1 MDPPNSEAQSRAV
14 TQKDNDT
21 LNDDSLLDDA
31 LLDDVL
37 PDDSVVDET
46 TMQVTV
52 GADQAGTRLDRW
64 LAATLDDLSR
74 SRLKALIEGG
84 HVRRL
89 EKSERGEIVRSPSAK
104 VSSGDAFEIT
114 IPAPVDAIPVGQDIP
129 LDILYEDDDLVVL
142 DKSAGMVVHPAPGNP
157 DGTLVNALIAHCG
170 ESLAGIG
177 GVRRPGIVHRLDKDT
192 SGVMVAAKTA
202 LAHANLV
209 EQFSARSVDRAY
221 HALVWGLPKPATGE
235 IEGAIGRHPKNRKK
249 MAVRETGGKH
259 ALTRYQTLAVYGDGL
274 ASLVECRLATGR
286 THQIRV
292 HLSHRGHPLIGD
304 PNYGR
309 ATGRR
314 DAVSALDPATN
325 REIAAFSRQALHAR
339 LLGFVHPTTGQH
351 IDFKTE
357 LPDDMANLK
366 KILESL

>member
-1 MDPPNSEAQSRAV
+1 M

-21 LNDDSLLDDA
+21 QGDNPADD
-31 LLDDVL
+31 
-37 PDDSVVDET
+37 PFMDET
-46 TMQVTV
+46 MPGEATLQVAV
-52 GADQAGTRLDRW
+52 AADQAGTRLDRL
-64 LAATLDDLSR
+64 LAATLEDLSR
-74 SRLKALIEGG
+74 SRLKALIEDGQ
-84 HVRRL
+84 VRRD
-89 EKSERGEIVRSPSAK
+89 GEIIRSPSAK
-104 VSSGDAFEIT
+104 VNSGDAFEVT

-129 LDILYEDDDLVVL
+129 LDILFEDDDLIVL
-142 DKSAGMVVHPAPGNP
+142 DKPAGMVVHPAPGNP

-170 ESLAGIG
+170 DSLAGIG

-202 LAHANLV
+202 VAHANLV

-221 HALVWGLPKPATGE
+221 HAFVWGLATPATGE

-259 ALTRYQTLAVYGDGL
+259 ALTRYKTLEVYGDGL

-292 HLSHRGHPLIGD
+292 HLSHRGNPLVGD
-304 PNYGR
+304 PQYGR

-314 DAVSALDPATN
+314 DAVSALDPEMK
-325 REIAAFSRQALHAR
+325 RQIVGFSRQALHAR
-339 LLGFVHPTTGQH
+339 VLGFVHPVSGQR

-357 LPDDMANLK
+357 LPDDMAHLK